1 LLFKCLLP
9 LSLLIFCITTAS
21 AAIYI
26 PVDDDLYDLLFR
38 LEAEGYIQSG
48 LLSTRPISRRE
59 ASRLIEEAENNAA
72 DLSAYRR
79 EIDFYKRTLLDL
91 PETDYA
97 KVPEKIYLEYLNASA
112 DPGPV
117 IYNREGDEYK
127 IHSNARLGFSALA
140 EFGNLSFFIDPEL
153 RYSGDN
159 LDPVFERIY
168 GVLHVKG
175 IDLEIGKDS
184 QWWGPGY
191 HGALLLSN
199 NAQGLSLIKITNADP
214 VQLPSIF
221 RYLGLFRFTFFASR
235 LEEERFVPE
244 PYLWGARFDF
254 KPNPYLEVG
263 LQRTALLGG
272 DGRSEGLGTWW
283 KSLTGKGENE
293 TGVEAGDQRAGLDL
307 KITLPFR
314 FQPAQIYYETAGEDE
329 AGGLPSKWAY
339 IAGIYLP
346 RILHFDGVDFRAEY
360 ADNHILGS
368 PNVWYTHD
376 IYRSGY
382 TYKGEIIGHH
392 MGTDSD
398 DLFMRMEYRLP
409 EISSSIALSY
419 DKERHNLSGSAKE
432 TKDEFL
438 IGFRSFLKDNLRIG
452 AEFKA
457 WRIKGAENSGY
468 ENLLYIYQIFYL

>member
-9 LSLLIFCITTAS
+9 LSLLFFCITTAS

-26 PVDDDLYDLLFR
+26 PVDEDFYDLLFR

-48 LLSTRPISRRE
+48 LLSTRPIARRE
-59 ASRLIEEAENNAA
+59 ASRLIEEAENNAV
-72 DLSAYRR
+72 DSAYRR
-79 EIDFYKRTLLDL
+79 EIDFYKRTLLDF

-127 IHSNARLGFSALA
+127 IHSNLRLGFSALA

-199 NAQGLSLIKITNADP
+199 NAQGLSLIKITNAEP
-214 VQLPSIF
+214 IQLPFIF
-221 RYLGLFRFTFFASR
+221 RYMGLFRFTFFASR

-244 PYLWGARFDF
+244 PYLWGAKFDF
-254 KPNPYLEVG
+254 KPNPYIELGLE
-263 LQRTALLGG
+263 RTALLGG
-272 DGRSEGLGTWW
+272 EGRSEGLGTWW
-283 KSLTGKGENE
+283 KSITGKGENE
-293 TGVEAGDQRAGLDL
+293 TGVEAGDQKAGFDVKL
-307 KITLPFR
+307 TLPLS
-314 FQPAQIYYETAGEDE
+314 FQPAQIYFEAAGEDE
-329 AGGLPSKWAY
+329 ANGFPSKWAY
-339 IAGIYLP
+339 LGGVYLP
-346 RILHFDGVDFRAEY
+346 RIFHFNRLDFRAEY
-360 ADNHILGS
+360 ANNHISGS
-368 PNVWYTHD
+368 PNIWYTHD

-382 TYKGEIIGHH
+382 TYEGNIMGHH

-398 DLFMRMEYRLP
+398 DLFLKLNYRIP
-409 EISSSIALSY
+409 AISSILTLAY
-419 DKERHNLSGSAKE
+419 DRERHNLSGDEESKN
-432 TKDEFL
+432 EFL
-438 IGFRSFLKDNLRIG
+438 LGLKYFLKKMRLG
-452 AEFKA
+452 AEFKTWSTETA
-457 WRIKGAENSGY
+457 QVENNEY
-468 ENLLYIYQIFYL
+468 LFLIYNVLYL